1 MEGSILTEVLLPA
14 ILAFIMFGM
23 GLTLTPRDFTQLIF
37 SPKPV
42 LLGLFGQLIL
52 LPLLAFMLALNFNA
66 PSYIAMGMMVLAAC
80 PGGTTSNLFSHIARA
95 NLALSVSLTAI
106 TTVICVFTTPFLIK
120 FAIDYFSTGEAI
132 AFSLLN
138 TSIALILISLVPV
151 TIGMIIRHFAPNF
164 ARRTESLFRNLAI
177 VFMLV
182 VVVAICIKERHALVD
197 AFPVVFLYA
206 ILLNAVATI
215 MGVAVG
221 KLGRLQQR
229 DCTTLGIEIGTQ
241 NSTMA
246 MLIAISFINDPAL
259 SVAPA
264 IYGIVMYVGATSLVF
279 YNRYTA
285 RIADSSA
292 STK

>member
-151 TIGMIIRHFAPNF
+151 TIGMIIRHFTPNF
-164 ARRTESLFRNLAI
+164 ARRTESLFRHLAI